1 MKKFTSLLLTAVLLA
16 AMLTVFA
23 VPASAASKSKFGTDY
38 VTGEL
43 YEEFTFFYFSDIPG
57 VNYIFVGQNFMIE
70 TNKHAAGTNEIFGGD
85 KKYYTKVYPK
95 EGSDF
100 YITRVEARIT
110 SYPKDYG
117 YVGVTA
123 GTKFETWVLYYNDIV
138 HVDNINSKEF
148 AFAGGTDYVG
158 FDMVRVYYECAGEH
172 AWDENDKCEI
182 CGIPKCKVTGEHN
195 AVLVCSDCGKKL
207 SEEVIPSQN
216 APGST
221 LSGGYPEIVFAV
233 GGLAVGFVVAMLIFR
248 KKKSKPVPVEGAA
261 NEDEE

>member
-1 MKKFTSLLLTAVLLA
+1 MKKIASLLLTAVLLA

-23 VPASAASKSKFGTDY
+23 VPASATSNSRLGTDE
-38 VTGEL
+38 VTGEY
-43 YEEFTFFYFSDIPG
+43 YEEIYYFYFSDILD

-70 TNKHAAGTNEIFGGD
+70 ANKNDAALVQIYGGNEI
-85 KKYYTKVYPK
+85 YTKVYPK
-95 EGSDF
+95 EDKNLI
-100 YITRVEARIT
+100 ITRVEARVT
-110 SYPKDYG
+110 AYLKYYG
-117 YVGVTA
+117 EVGVTA
-123 GTKFETWVLYYNDIV
+123 GTKREKYGVAKNDIV

-148 AFAGGTDYVG
+148 AFAGGTGYVG
-158 FDMVRVYYECAGEH
+158 FDMIRVYYECAGEH

-182 CGIPKCKVTGEHN
+182 CGIPKCKVNGEHN

-221 LSGGYPEIVFAV
+221 LSVGYPEIVFAV

-248 KKKSKPVPVEGAA
+248 KKKSKPVPVEGTA